1 MSSLFLLTLHLL
13 YLYFPLARASAAGTL
28 ALYLDEECEQASIIN
43 PTVQVATDVCLV
55 AEGAEAIAV
64 EVLPPCASGE
74 ASVQLYD
81 DTSCANPIDMN
92 LQYQNCYFAFVA
104 VVFQCTAVAGGS
116 HATATST
123 VSAGS
128 SSMAVA
134 TGAPASPTGISPGD
148 SAQPSTPSSNE
159 AAATSSPTNP
169 IPTSTDATNP
179 KKTTTTG
186 AAASASSSGGLSKNS
201 QIGLGVGLPA
211 GSILVALLAWLCPCT
226 RNIVRRHRPGAK
238 HGRGYLIADSLGHQA
253 ERGYQM
259 WDSAQKLATATTTP
273 QGNSNTQPNFAGTP
287 IANATQ
293 GVLPSWK
300 GSTQGTLPSW

>member
-1 MSSLFLLTLHLL
+1 MSSLFLLTLQLL
-13 YLYFPLARASAAGTL
+13 YLYFPLARASADGTL
-28 ALYLDEECEQASIIN
+28 AMYLDEECEQASIIN

-55 AEGAEAIAV
+55 TEGADAIAV
-64 EVLPPCASGE
+64 EVLPPCGSGE

-81 DTSCANPIDMN
+81 DTSCANPISMD
-92 LQYQNCYFAFVA
+92 LQYENCYFAFVA
-104 VVFQCTAVAGGS
+104 VVFQCTAVAEGS

-134 TGAPASPTGISPGD
+134 TGAPASPTGTSLD
-148 SAQPSTPSSNE
+148 TPSSNE
-159 AAATSSPTNP
+159 AVATSSTTNP
-169 IPTSTDATNP
+169 IPTATDATNP
-179 KKTTTTG
+179 QKTTAAG
-186 AAASASSSGGLSKNS
+186 AAGSASTSGGLSKNS

-226 RNIVRRHRPGAK
+226 RNILRRYRPGAK
-238 HGRGYLIADSLGHQA
+238 HGRAYVVADSLGHQA

-273 QGNSNTQPNFAGTP
+273 QGSSNTQPNFSGSP

-293 GVLPSWK
+293 GVLPSY
-300 GSTQGTLPSW
+300 